1 MNLPASLY
9 QIFRTPTQVRI
20 IEELLKRP
28 NDYFTVSKMAKI
40 INASPSAVSLR
51 VERLGKLGIVRFVG
65 SSEKAKIFKL
75 NTDSPI
81 VKALL
86 EFAEKLEKVGGTSK
100 EKLVTH
106 T

>member
-40 INASPSAVSLR
+40 INASPSAVSSR
-51 VERLGKLGIVRFVG
+51 VENLGKLGIVRFVG
-65 SSEKAKIFKL
+65 SSEKAKIFRL
-75 NTDSPI
+75 NTDHPI
-81 VKALL
+81 VKALI
-86 EFAEKLEKVGGTSK
+86 EFVNKLNAIEKT
-100 EKLVTH
+100 
-106 T
+106 